1 MGYYVSGE
9 GELIIKQEN
18 LAAAYEAMMALQ
30 EKPAEGKRGGSSD
43 GRAWYAWMP
52 EDLRTIPN
60 AAEVFRALGFEVGE
74 SDEGIVIGRYD
85 SKNGQED
92 VFMSAAAPFI
102 EDGEY
107 EWTGEDGEFWR
118 WEFIGGKMYCRE
130 GNRMW
135 SEAHEVLVDDLIN
148 EQAAIVNHWKTVFAK

>member
-1 MGYYVSGE
+1 
-9 GELIIKQEN
+9 
-18 LAAAYEAMMALQ
+18 
-30 EKPAEGKRGGSSD
+30 
-43 GRAWYAWMP
+43 MP

-74 SDEGIVIGRYD
+74 SDEGIVIARYD

-92 VFMSAAAPFI
+92 VFIAAAAPFI

-107 EWTGEDGEFWR
+107 EWTGEDAEFWR

-130 GNRMW
+130 GKRMW

-148 EQAAIVNHWKTVFAK
+148 EQVEIVNHWKGVLAK

>member
-1 MGYYVSGE
+1 MGYYVNGE
-9 GELIIKQEN
+9 GELTIKKEN
-18 LAAAYEAMMALQ
+18 LTAAYEAMMALQ
-30 EKPAEGKRGGSSD
+30 ERPAEGKRGG
-43 GRAWYAWMP
+43 GQGKAWYSWMP
-52 EDLRTIPN
+52 EDLRTIPS

-74 SDEGIVIGRYD
+74 SDEGIVIARYD

-92 VFMSAAAPFI
+92 VFIAAAAPFI

-130 GNRMW
+130 GKRMW
-135 SEAHEVLVDDLIN
+135 SEAHEVLVDNLIN
-148 EQAAIVNHWKTVFAK
+148 EQAAIVNHWKGVLAK

>member
-9 GELIIKQEN
+9 GELVIKQEN
-18 LAAAYEAMMALQ
+18 LTAAYEAMMELQ
-30 EKPAEGKRGGSSD
+30 EKPAEGKRGG
-43 GRAWYAWMP
+43 GGGKVWYSW
-52 EDLRTIPN
+52 LRTIPN

-74 SDEGIVIGRYD
+74 SDDGIVIGRYD

-92 VFMSAAAPFI
+92 VFLSAAAPFI

-130 GNRMW
+130 GKRMY
-135 SEAHEVLVDDLIN
+135 SEAHEVVVDDLIN
-148 EQAAIVNHWKTVFAK
+148 EQIAIVSRWKGVFAK

>member
-9 GELIIKQEN
+9 GELVIKQEN
-18 LAAAYEAMMALQ
+18 LTAAYEAMMALQ
-30 EKPAEGKRGGSSD
+30 EKPAEGKRGG
-43 GRAWYAWMP
+43 GGAQAWYSWMW

-60 AAEVFRALGFEVGE
+60 AAEVFRALGCEVGE
-74 SDEGIVIGRYD
+74 SDEGIVIARYD

-92 VFMSAAAPFI
+92 VFIAAAAPFI

-130 GNRMW
+130 GKRMW
-135 SEAHEVLVDDLIN
+135 SEAHEVLVDNLIN
-148 EQAAIVNHWKTVFAK
+148 EQAAIVNHSKGVLAK

>member
-9 GELIIKQEN
+9 GELVIKQEN
-18 LAAAYEAMMALQ
+18 LTAAYEAMMALQ
-30 EKPAEGKRGGSSD
+30 EKPAEGKRGG
-43 GRAWYAWMP
+43 GGGKAWYSWMP

-92 VFMSAAAPFI
+92 VFLSAAAPFI

-130 GNRMW
+130 GKRMW
-135 SEAHEVLVDDLIN
+135 SEAHEVVVDDLIN
-148 EQAAIVNHWKTVFAK
+148 EQIAIVNHWKGVFAK